1 MKKIKVH
8 PGKKYLMWEDG
19 SPFFYL
25 GDTAWELFHRLNL
38 EETEK
43 YLSVRAGQGFRVIQ
57 ACALAELDGL
67 RIPNRYG
74 NLPFRRFPGSGDE
87 RKADFPGGIWEPS
100 YWEHVDKVIDMA
112 ARYEMFIGL
121 LPCWGD
127 KWNCKKGK
135 GPLIFTDKKTAYR
148 YGRWIGERYRERW
161 NIIWILG
168 GDRPVETKGQ
178 EEVIEGMAQGIRE
191 ADAGHLMTFHPG
203 GASCSSDY
211 FLNRNFID
219 FHCCQSGHGLEGYE
233 SWKYIEKMQEAE
245 EKPCLDMESRYEDH
259 PACFREDYDVFWN
272 QRDVRANQYW
282 NLLQGA
288 CGCVYGH
295 NSVWCFRQEKNAYYR
310 HTWEEALMAPGAGQM
325 RYAERFRL
333 SRPYYELLPAP
344 GLAEEKGDVN
354 AHVGA
359 ARGERYA
366 MLYLPAGQP
375 LRVHPESFW
384 DAPVICTWFDPGK
397 GEFSGRH
404 IYPSGPVLLE
414 PPVPGQDWA
423 AVLDIV

>member
-87 RKADFPGGIWEPS
+87 RKEDFPGGIWEPS

-148 YGRWIGERYRERW
+148 Y
-161 NIIWILG
+161 
-168 GDRPVETKGQ
+168 
-178 EEVIEGMAQGIRE
+178 
-191 ADAGHLMTFHPG
+191 
-203 GASCSSDY
+203 
-211 FLNRNFID
+211 
-219 FHCCQSGHGLEGYE
+219 
-233 SWKYIEKMQEAE
+233 
-245 EKPCLDMESRYEDH
+245 
-259 PACFREDYDVFWN
+259 
-272 QRDVRANQYW
+272 
-282 NLLQGA
+282 
-288 CGCVYGH
+288 
-295 NSVWCFRQEKNAYYR
+295 
-310 HTWEEALMAPGAGQM
+310 
-325 RYAERFRL
+325 
-333 SRPYYELLPAP
+333 
-344 GLAEEKGDVN
+344 
-354 AHVGA
+354 
-359 ARGERYA
+359 
-366 MLYLPAGQP
+366 
-375 LRVHPESFW
+375 
-384 DAPVICTWFDPGK
+384 
-397 GEFSGRH
+397 
-404 IYPSGPVLLE
+404 
-414 PPVPGQDWA
+414 
-423 AVLDIV
+423 